1 MRVTA
6 CFFQLRSLLTMG
18 DEDQQWVK
26 YKDDYHEGVWAKDVL
41 EIPFLEGFFKSFAEE
56 KLKQGKPW
64 KALDVGCGMGKY
76 TTRLLRAGASYVLAI
91 DVAAE
96 MVAGAKKE
104 TEQFLLAQ
112 SGGPAGIGEA
122 EFHVCSAAHLT
133 SIPRIEETTFDLAI
147 CIYLFCNLVSKEDVK
162 QALGEISKLLR
173 PGASLIVYELHFV
186 EYLTGTA
193 HERGDVEYVPKA
205 DGTGYKYFEDEGKPR
220 TLRIRMKSGRQIEI
234 VNRFYTL
241 SFWVTALSE
250 AGFQITQFHEPH
262 TSLTDVPSDA
272 PSFMRHYAERPT
284 AMCWVC
290 TKVSQ

>member
-1 MRVTA
+1 M
-6 CFFQLRSLLTMG
+6 LTMN
-18 DEDQQWVK
+18 DEDQQWGK
-26 YKDDYHEGVWAKDVL
+26 YKDDYHEGVWVKDVL
-41 EIPFLEGFFKSFAEE
+41 EIPFLEGLFKRFADE
-56 KLKQGKPW
+56 KLKQGNPW

-76 TTRLLRAGASYVLAI
+76 TTRLLRAGASYVVAS

-104 TEQFLLAQ
+104 TEQFLLAHR

-122 EFHVCSAAHLT
+122 EFHVCSAVHLT

-147 CIYLFCNLVSKEDVK
+147 CIYVFCNLVSKEHVK
-162 QALGEISKLLR
+162 QALAEISKLLR
-173 PGASLIVYELHFV
+173 PGATFMVYEPHVV

-193 HERGDVEYVPKA
+193 QQTGNVEYVPKA

-220 TLRIRMKSGRQIEI
+220 TLRIRMNAGRPIEI

-241 SFWVTALSE
+241 SFWVTAFSE
-250 AGFQITQFHEPH
+250 AGFQVTQFHEPH
-262 TSLTDVPSDA
+262 ISVTDVPSDA
-272 PSFMRHYAERPT
+272 PSFMRYYAECPN